1 MTRKSAGLLL
11 FREASGRLEV
21 LLVHPGGPAS
31 SLADACNRWG
41 LKVPLF
47 SERLQAR
54 VRELLPATGSFR
66 NPVDLTFFMDL
77 GVMMEKL
84 PQIILED
91 PEINSL
97 GRRGG
102 FNLFPLRFW
111 DRPEMGQ
118 GSLVRT
124 GKEFLPWGHG
134 GLRQIPQQ
142 YGKPVVASSFADR
155 EDDAVKIAQDGG
167 IPCFRAPERAVSA
180 MVALCR
186 YGEIRRRS

>member
-1 MTRKSAGLLL
+1 LGPAGIGEEESAMTRKSAGLLL

-91 PEINSL
+91 PEIDSL
-97 GRRGG
+97 LMHGVVGSTFFRSVSGIARKWAKVPSYEQVRNFFLGAMEVFVKSRSSMG
-102 FNLFPLRFW
+102 NRWSPRPLRTA
-111 DRPEMGQ
+111 RMT
-118 GSLVRT
+118 R
-124 GKEFLPWGHG
+124 
-134 GLRQIPQQ
+134 
-142 YGKPVVASSFADR
+142 
-155 EDDAVKIAQDGG
+155 
-167 IPCFRAPERAVSA
+167 
-180 MVALCR
+180 
-186 YGEIRRRS
+186 